1 MSATIRNIG
10 TRVAATAL
18 GFVLATAAL
27 VGLAAPAVAVSPPVA
42 MLTVTSP
49 YSGWYDVR
57 VSGYIPMSQADAQA
71 RLNLRQYVFIRL
83 WDYDFGNGD
92 DLIFDGRYDNVYERA
107 SARGIEF
114 NITWR
119 TYADKLNHD
128 IGCET
133 LYAGVRLMD
142 GAATVASAESN
153 RVGGCFG

>member
-18 GFVLATAAL
+18 GFVLAAAAL
-27 VGLAAPAVAVSPPVA
+27 LGLAAPAVAVSPPVA

-83 WDYDFGNGD
+83 WDYDFGKG
-92 DLIFDGRYDNVYERA
+92 L
-107 SARGIEF
+107 
-114 NITWR
+114 
-119 TYADKLNHD
+119 
-128 IGCET
+128 
-133 LYAGVRLMD
+133 
-142 GAATVASAESN
+142 
-153 RVGGCFG
+153 